1 MERLVAFFTE
11 QIPLALFF
19 LLIFIV
25 QLKII
30 RTLQSHTSMI
40 MYYGKQ
46 IEELRKIVSAGSGPR
61 RQPELSTDESGLY
74 EVLGD

>member
-1 MERLVAFFTE
+1 MDFKTIFTQYLPAPIFFVV
-11 QIPLALFF
+11 IL
-19 LLIFIV
+19 IV

-30 RTLQSHTSMI
+30 RTLRSHTSMI

-46 IEELRKIVSAGSGPR
+46 IEELRKIVAGGGSSR
-61 RQPELSTDESGLY
+61 RQPEISSDEPGLY

>member
-1 MERLVAFFTE
+1 MEKLTLFFTE
-11 QIPLALFF
+11 QIPLALCF

-30 RTLQSHTSMI
+30 RTLHSHTSMI

-46 IEELRKIVSAGSGPR
+46 IEELRKIVSGGLNAR
-61 RQPELSTDESGLY
+61 RQPEISRDEAGLY
-74 EVLGD
+74 EVLDD

>member
-1 MERLVAFFTE
+1 MDIKTIFTQYLPAPIFF
-11 QIPLALFF
+11 IVIL
-19 LLIFIV
+19 IV

-30 RTLQSHTSMI
+30 RTLRSHTSMI

-46 IEELRKIVSAGSGPR
+46 IEELRKIVTGGTSPPR
-61 RQPELSTDESGLY
+61 QAEIAPDEPGLY

>member
-1 MERLVAFFTE
+1 MDIKIFFT
-11 QIPLALFF
+11 QYLPTPLFF
-19 LLIFIV
+19 LVILVV

-30 RTLQSHTSMI
+30 RTLRSHTSMI

-46 IEELRKIVSAGSGPR
+46 IEELRKIVASGSNAR
-61 RQPELSTDESGLY
+61 RQPEVSSNESGLY

>member
-1 MERLVAFFTE
+1 MDMIQFSKYLPTPV
-11 QIPLALFF
+11 FF
-19 LLIFIV
+19 LVILIV

-30 RTLQSHTSMI
+30 RTLRSHTSMI

-46 IEELRKIVSAGSGPR
+46 IEDLRKMVSATSKTRAQGDISP
-61 RQPELSTDESGLY
+61 DEPGLY